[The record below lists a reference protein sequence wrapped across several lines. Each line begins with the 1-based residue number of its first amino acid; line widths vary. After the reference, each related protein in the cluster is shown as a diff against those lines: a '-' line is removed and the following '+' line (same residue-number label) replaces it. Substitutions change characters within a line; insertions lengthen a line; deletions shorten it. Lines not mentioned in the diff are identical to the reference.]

1 MRVALTVSK
10 YNCLVTRVNSNLLY
24 LSEKLVGTVIGLVR
38 TGLLLNRLSQLSMA
52 VIADLATALLLFGVV
67 ALFLWEQSNEMEF
80 DAESVS
86 NFVIGNHHG

>member
-1 MRVALTVSK
+1 ML
-10 YNCLVTRVNSNLLY
+10 NC
-24 LSEKLVGTVIGLVR
+24 
-38 TGLLLNRLSQLSMA
+38 LSQLSMA

>member
-1 MRVALTVSK
+1 M
-10 YNCLVTRVNSNLLY
+10 
-24 LSEKLVGTVIGLVR
+24 
-38 TGLLLNRLSQLSMA
+38 LNRLSQLSMA

-86 NFVIGNHHG
+86 NFVIGNHYG